1 MKYFESM
8 PVISYNGRSVRN
20 ILTRVALTDDT
31 KASKHLFLPYTQKEH
46 ERADV
51 LAHKYYDNSDW
62 AWLVWFSNET
72 VDPYHD
78 HYLSDYDFESMVTKK
93 YGSIDKAIAYVHHW
107 RTNWRTDDVT
117 IMVSDYNGLPQNL
130 KKYFNPV
137 LDNAGKIHSYKRKK
151 KEWTAS
157 TNQIITITLQEP
169 IATPFEYGEKVYG
182 SSSDV
187 YGFVTYADETSVTLQ
202 HTGGN
207 FAGGMSMTG
216 IESNIQAIAGLV
228 SVVSQNIPIDEYIF
242 WEPVSN
248 YQYEVEVN
256 DSKKQIKLID
266 NAYKYDVES
275 EVRRV
280 MNV

>member
-8 PVISYNGRSVRN
+8 PVISYNGQSVRN

-31 KASKHLFLPYTQKEH
+31 KASNHLFLPYTQKEH

-51 LAHKYYDNSDW
+51 LSDKYYDNPDW

-72 VDPYHD
+72 VDPYYD
-78 HYLSDYDFESMVTKK
+78 HYLSDHDFDSMVAKK
-93 YGSIDKAIAYVHHW
+93 YGSIEAASTYVHHW
-107 RTNWRTDDVT
+107 RSNWRSADTT
-117 IMVSDYNGLPQNL
+117 LIVSDYNNLPQSH

-137 LDNAGKIHSYKRKK
+137 LDNAGRIHSYKRKK

-157 TNQIITITLQEP
+157 TNQTITITLQQP
-169 IATPFEYGEKVYG
+169 INTPFQYGEKVFG

-202 HTGGN
+202 HTGGD
-207 FAGGMSMTG
+207 FTAGMTITG
-216 IESNIQAIAGLV
+216 IESNVQAVAGLV
-228 SVVSQNIPIDEYIF
+228 SVASQNIAVDEYIF

-248 YQYEVEVN
+248 YQHEVEMN
-256 DSKKQIKLID
+256 EAKKQIKLID
-266 NAYKYDVES
+266 NAYKYDIES
-275 EVRRV
+275 EIRRV